1 VIDLV
6 DRHARSFRVDDNAI
20 TISGSRASLGPS
32 PFLGWLARR
41 RKQKTL
47 RLPFASTE
55 QVLVCGL
62 ERPLSRQLLHGPE
75 QRASKVDAHL
85 AAIHLAS
92 HNAHHRRSRS
102 VRLSGSSSRSAVH
115 LSRAPCCS
123 HLSPF
128 GSWGPHVPQHFDR
141 LSPIAMLRVHE
152 HLGDPSQ
159 KLAMPCGSR
168 SLPRSLALGIPILKG
183 RGLLSDLTRCFA
195 RVHST
200 SPSLTRCF
208 VSWSRLEAP
217 RDRLLSS
224 HEIFGLGA
232 VRTLRSPLLAFTKSA
247 RACLVRR
254 CTHVALRATHKR
266 DPLLEARLLVGSRLL
281 SKRRALLRDRAAL
294 SSLTIFLRALT
305 ISFSSRPRCSR
316 RARSLSRPRN
326 RGEQLLSD
334 ERPAC
339 SSKRCSSSNLCE
351 ICVGSL
357 STPAAHPHYEI
368 FTNPFRDPRRP
379 LPRPSRDPFETPK
392 KSREIR
398 TQIRS

>member
-1 VIDLV
+1 MIDLV

-115 LSRAPCCS
+115 LSRAPCCI

-128 GSWGPHVPQHFDR
+128 GSWGSHP
-141 LSPIAMLRVHE
+141 
-152 HLGDPSQ
+152 GDPSQ

-183 RGLLSDLTRCFA
+183 RGFLSDLTRCFA

-200 SPSLTRCF
+200 SPSLSRCF

-232 VRTLRSPLLAFTKSA
+232 VRTLRSPLLALTKSA

-305 ISFSSRPRCSR
+305 ISFSSRPRCSL
-316 RARSLSRPRN
+316 RARSLSRPRKS
-326 RGEQLLSD
+326 RRAAFERRETSLLVETMFELESLRD
-334 ERPAC
+334 LRRIPFDTRRPSPLRDLHESLSRPAPT
-339 SSKRCSSSNLCE
+339 SSE
-351 ICVGSL
+351 
-357 STPAAHPHYEI
+357 T
-368 FTNPFRDPRRP
+368 F
-379 LPRPSRDPFETPK
+379 SRSF
-392 KSREIR
+392 
-398 TQIRS
+398 

>member
-1 VIDLV
+1 M
-6 DRHARSFRVDDNAI
+6 
-20 TISGSRASLGPS
+20 
-32 PFLGWLARR
+32 GWLARR

-75 QRASKVDAHL
+75 QRAFEGRCSPCGDPSRFTQRPPPAVAV
-85 AAIHLAS
+85 
-92 HNAHHRRSRS
+92 RSS
-102 VRLSGSSSRSAVH
+102 FGLSSRSAVH

-159 KLAMPCGSR
+159 KLAMPCSSH
-168 SLPRSLALGIPILKG
+168 SLPRSLALGIPIQKG
-183 RGLLSDLTRCFA
+183 RGFLSDLTRCFA

-217 RDRLLSS
+217 RDRFLSS

-232 VRTLRSPLLAFTKSA
+232 MRTLRSPLLAFTKSA

-281 SKRRALLRDRAAL
+281 SKRRALLRDHAAL

-305 ISFSSRPRCSR
+305 ISFSSRPHCSL
-316 RARSLSRPRN
+316 RARSLSRSRN

-357 STPAAHPHYEI
+357 STPAAHPHYET
-368 FTNPFRDPRRP
+368 FANPFRDPRRP